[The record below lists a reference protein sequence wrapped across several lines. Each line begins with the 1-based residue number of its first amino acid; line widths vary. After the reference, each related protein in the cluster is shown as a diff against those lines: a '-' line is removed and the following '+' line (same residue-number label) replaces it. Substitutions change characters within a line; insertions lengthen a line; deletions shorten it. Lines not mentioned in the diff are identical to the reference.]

1 MDLLDYGSSDGED
14 DGGKREQK
22 PPQRSKVLK
31 LASILPQHILDRLTK
46 GSNNGDTDSSDEG
59 SVTGPKSSKRKETTA
74 STTRVSSL
82 LNDLADMKPKN
93 SSLLLQRFPFDRGI
107 VIDGTTTP
115 EEEAEVRTDYQGSL
129 GEAFLRPKIT
139 VEKKSNG
146 VAVRDIHAEPSEPD
160 EPEPDE
166 PEPDE
171 PAAPAKPEPKRAD
184 VLLGTKLQRP
194 VIQAA
199 PPVRSM
205 MDPESIV
212 QKMGISETSLP
223 ATTKSTVDINTKK
236 SQQHLERELRRGNVG
251 AVKGIAVD
259 GVKPTDH
266 TPNVIDYE
274 AMSTIR
280 NVPTTMYDPG
290 SGQVKQAKVSKA
302 KNQIHFLVHQ
312 AAELER
318 RRAEEGPARPSRRAD
333 AKRKYGF

>member
-1 MDLLDYGSSDGED
+1 MDLLDYGSSDDED

-59 SVTGPKSSKRKETTA
+59 SVTGPNSRKRNEKTA

-93 SSLLLQRFPFDRGI
+93 SSLSLQRSPFDRGI

-115 EEEAEVRTDYQGSL
+115 EDEEEKARTDYQGSL

-139 VEKKSNG
+139 IESTRKSKD

-160 EPEPDE
+160 EP
-166 PEPDE
+166 
-171 PAAPAKPEPKRAD
+171 AAPAKSEPKRTD

-205 MDPESIV
+205 KDPESIV
-212 QKMGISETSLP
+212 QKTGETSLP
-223 ATTKSTVDINTKK
+223 ATTKSAAHINTKK
-236 SQQHLERELRRGNVG
+236 SQQQLERELRRGNVG

-280 NVPTTMYDPG
+280 NIPTTMYDPG